1 MSDTFVPQYD
11 IETNPLKSSLEFVM
25 IGSGD
30 YEEVTKAKV
39 EEVYEQLKRE
49 NMLHK
54 LIQIRHL
61 MVSEATLRIEAY
73 QRNMRY
79 RKEKIQILE
88 SLLKKG
94 DTLNKKY
101 YEENKQMTFEEWIDY
116 NK

>member
-25 IGSGD
+25 IGSG
-30 YEEVTKAKV
+30 EKEVTKKEV
-39 EEVYEQLKRE
+39 EEVYEQLERE

-73 QRNMRY
+73 QREMRS
-79 RKEKIQILE
+79 RKEKIHLLE

-94 DTLNKKY
+94 DTLKKKY
-101 YEENKQMTFEEWIDY
+101 YEENKQMTFEEWIDD

>member
-1 MSDTFVPQYD
+1 MSVPQYD
-11 IETNPLKSSLEFVM
+11 IETNPLMSCLEYLM

-39 EEVYEQLKRE
+39 EERYAQIERD
-49 NMLHK
+49 NMLHR

-61 MVSEATLRIEAY
+61 MVSEATVRIEAY
-73 QRNMRY
+73 QREMRS
-79 RKEKIQILE
+79 RKEKIHILE

-101 YEENKQMTFEEWIDY
+101 YEENKQMTFEEWIDD